1 MNLAIIG
8 TGLVSPVGLT
18 PLQHASFLRAGI
30 GLHPPS
36 AFVGS
41 DGATMPVLH
50 CPWLGAKRPIAERLE
65 ALGVHA
71 LREAIEP
78 LKRVPLLEHNDAA
91 LFVCVSRPRP
101 GLTDADR
108 KSTVKALTE
117 ATAIPLRQVFN
128 GAASFFGVL
137 GVAGNLLSKRQVRA
151 AVVVAVDSFVS
162 LEAVR
167 VELDGA
173 PSAWVREPPP
183 LSEAAAAVA
192 LMNGTDAR
200 EFGLALG
207 TAHYASAL
215 RGQGNDDDDGL
226 VDGATLKTL
235 LNQVPDLG
243 APLVRVYGQDEVD
256 ELRRTEWTYAAARST
271 ARFDRVV
278 TTACVERWTGRV
290 GGAAG
295 AMQLAYALAAERHH
309 AIHERESGAG
319 PFVAWAISR
328 DGTRGLCAA
337 TAAGACT

>member
-1 MNLAIIG
+1 MTPTMNLAIIG

-18 PLQHASFLRAGI
+18 PLHHASFLRAGL
-30 GLHPPS
+30 GLHPAS

-41 DGATMPVLH
+41 DGATVHVFH
-50 CPWLGAKRPIAERLE
+50 CPWLGAKRSVAERLG

-78 LKRVPLLEHNDAA
+78 LKRVPLLKPEDAA

-108 KSTVKALTE
+108 QSAVKALTD
-117 ATAIPLRQVFN
+117 ATMIPLRQVFT
-128 GAASFFGVL
+128 GAASFFGAL
-137 GVAGNLLSKRQVRA
+137 GVAGNFVSTGRVRA

-167 VELDGA
+167 VELNTP
-173 PSAWVREPPP
+173 PSAWFREPPP
-183 LSEAAAAVA
+183 LSEAAAAVV
-192 LMNGTDAR
+192 LMKGPEAR
-200 EFGLALG
+200 ELALSLG
-207 TAHYASAL
+207 TVHYASAL
-215 RGQGNDDDDGL
+215 KGQGNDDDDDL
-226 VDGATLKTL
+226 VDGATLQAL
-235 LNQVPDLG
+235 FNQVPDLG
-243 APLVRVYGQDEVD
+243 APLVRAYGQDEVD
-256 ELRRTEWTYAAARST
+256 RLRHTEWTCASARTT

-290 GGAAG
+290 GSAAG
-295 AMQLAYALAAERHH
+295 AMQLVYALAAERHH
-309 AIHERESGAG
+309 AMQAGAG

-337 TAAGACT
+337 TTAGA